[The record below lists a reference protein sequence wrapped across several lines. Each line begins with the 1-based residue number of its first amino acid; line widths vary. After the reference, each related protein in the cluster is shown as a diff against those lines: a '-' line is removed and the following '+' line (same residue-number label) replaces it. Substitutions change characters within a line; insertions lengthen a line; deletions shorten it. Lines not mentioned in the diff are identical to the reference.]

1 MLKDDILN
9 VFNFQQRCC
18 LHIVITT
25 DVKQW
30 NTISAVT
37 WRAVHEYKVADAF
50 RSKKSSSVLLVH
62 EQQASQKWSLSR
74 RHLTACSDYKRNI
87 YDTQSAQS
95 QSHRS
100 KMSIICYHE
109 KMCPPGYHY
118 YGFVATRA
126 LGHMM
131 QIWLYDVSSA
141 DELFLKRNASATICS

>member
-1 MLKDDILN
+1 MRAKFLN
-9 VFNFQQRCC
+9 VETQ
-18 LHIVITT
+18 
-25 DVKQW
+25 
-30 NTISAVT
+30 ISAVK
-37 WRAVHEYKVADAF
+37 WRTIHQHIVAEAF
-50 RSKKSSSVLLVH
+50 RSKKSSSALLLH

-100 KMSIICYHE
+100 KISIICYHE

-126 LGHMM
+126 LEHMM
-131 QIWLYDVSSA
+131 
-141 DELFLKRNASATICS
+141 